1 MNMMNTNRRKML
13 LGLAA
18 ASTAA
23 ATGASGDSTP
33 QEADELLTLAD
44 SLGDTLAA
52 YRSADERVRQI
63 AREWGTQWPAPDMR
77 IVRYGADC
85 KTHRDILGRGI
96 ETEWGKSRLMRVQQL
111 GTPEHFEESARLAW
125 DVYEHRMQTKSQRGA
140 KGAKAWAE
148 QNEALIGPAREYW
161 SQVDRITEASGIEAA
176 QAARSDAL
184 EALRELV
191 GQIVLYREKTVTG
204 LIIKAQAMQA
214 WETVEPFYR
223 SVNLDGQAWAE
234 AMTATVLRQAA

>member
-1 MNMMNTNRRKML
+1 MKMINTNRRKML

-23 ATGASGDSTP
+23 ATGTTGKSAP

-44 SLGDTLAA
+44 GLGETLEA
-52 YRSADERVRQI
+52 YKRADERVHQI
-63 AREWGTQWPAPDMR
+63 VREWAPHWPAPDMR

-85 KTHRDILGRGI
+85 KAHRDILGRGV
-96 ETEWGKSRLMRVQQL
+96 ETEWAKGIMRVQDL
-111 GTPEHFEESARLAW
+111 GTPEHFEESARQEWALY
-125 DVYEHRMQTKSQRGA
+125 DHKMQTKSKRGA
-140 KGAKAWAE
+140 KTAKSFAE
-148 QNEALIGPAREYW
+148 RDAALIEPARSYW
-161 SQVDRITEASGIEAA
+161 SQVERITEASGIEAA
-176 QAARSDAL
+176 KVARSEAL
-184 EALRELV
+184 EALRKLV
-191 GQIVLYREKTVTG
+191 GQIVLFREKTVTG

-214 WETVEPFYR
+214 WESIEPFYR